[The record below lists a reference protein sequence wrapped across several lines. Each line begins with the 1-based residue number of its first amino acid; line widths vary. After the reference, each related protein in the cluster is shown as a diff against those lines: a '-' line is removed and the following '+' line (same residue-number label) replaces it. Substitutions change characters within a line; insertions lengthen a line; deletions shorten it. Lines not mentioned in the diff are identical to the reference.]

1 MDVPLRALEDG
12 IVLQTLDEGCVK
24 ELYSLVLVLFN
35 ADENPSLIIRTK
47 KYHFVTP
54 LFQPDKLVLFDS
66 QRTSPLLLLLK
77 DGLGFIQREASAN
90 PEFAAVKLQVPETC
104 DNPVVVDKLT
114 GSDNEMPATN
124 WWGVGSKKSILADDT
139 IISTL
144 HRWVSAKDLHSLKPG
159 NQINDVMVNYTGSF
173 LINQKDSVYV
183 ASTFWLNCGIT
194 M

>member
-1 MDVPLRALEDG
+1 M
-12 IVLQTLDEGCVK
+12 
-24 ELYSLVLVLFN
+24 
-35 ADENPSLIIRTK
+35 
-47 KYHFVTP
+47 
-54 LFQPDKLVLFDS
+54 
-66 QRTSPLLLLLK
+66 LLK

-173 LINQKDSVYV
+173 LINQKDSVHV
-183 ASTFWLNCGIT
+183 ASTFWLNCGIA